1 MSIRRK
7 VRDRQERL
15 AALEVLRHCDRHEL
29 KALADAVDERT
40 FAEREVVCR
49 TGEPADEVYFL
60 TKGNLGVVNGDQL
73 VATLAPGAIAG
84 ELGPLGPAV
93 RCADLVALTDVE
105 ALAVSASAL
114 RVLLS
119 ESPGLRKGVT
129 PVLAERAEDNEG
141 RIDA

>member
-1 MSIRRK
+1 MRHRK
-7 VRDRQERL
+7 EVRERL
-15 AALEVLRHCDRHEL
+15 AELDVLRHCDRHEL
-29 KALADAVDERT
+29 KSLADAVGERS
-40 FAEREVVCR
+40 FVEREVVCR

-60 TKGNLGVVNGDQL
+60 TAGNLGVVSGDQL

-105 ALAVSASAL
+105 ALAVSASDL
-114 RVLLS
+114 RRLLS

-141 RIDA
+141 RVDA